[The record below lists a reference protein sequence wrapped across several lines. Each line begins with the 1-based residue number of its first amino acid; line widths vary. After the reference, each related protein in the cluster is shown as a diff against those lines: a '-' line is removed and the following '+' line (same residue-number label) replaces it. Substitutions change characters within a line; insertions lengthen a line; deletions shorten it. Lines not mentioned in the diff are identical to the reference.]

1 MRRVRVLAGVSVVPL
16 LTLGLGA
23 GPAASVEDGRTAAS
37 AASTASA
44 RVSAPASLVELR
56 AAPGVADTLVR
67 ERAPQAS
74 SGQLRQRAARFNVT
88 YRGFAN
94 RPAARRA
101 FQSAVNVW
109 KARVSSSVP
118 ITVRAT
124 FTDLGPGVLGSAG
137 PSRIYRNFR
146 GAPKRDTWYVD
157 AIANKRRGTNIHR
170 SPDIIANF
178 NKGFRGWYFGT
189 DGRPPARKYD
199 FKTVVLHELGH
210 GLGFLGAGT
219 VNRSRGS
226 VQFKVGGNPSPVSYD
241 RFTENRAGRKLLGFP
256 NNSTQLGN
264 QLRSRNVFFDSPRVR
279 DTNRGNRARLYAPR
293 TWAQGS
299 SYSHLDEGTYRP
311 GNANSLM
318 TPFLRS
324 AEAIH
329 TPGPI
334 TNALFRSIGW

>member
-1 MRRVRVLAGVSVVPL
+1 MRRARVLAGLSVLPL
-16 LTLGLGA
+16 LALGLGA
-23 GPAASVEDGRTAAS
+23 GPAASVEDGRTT
-37 AASTASA
+37 ASTASA
-44 RVSAPASLVELR
+44 RVSAPAAMVELR

-67 ERAPQAS
+67 TPAPQTT

-124 FTDLGPGVLGSAG
+124 FTDLGRGVLGSAG
-137 PSRIYRNFR
+137 ASAVHRNFR

-157 AIANKRRGTNIHR
+157 AIANKRAGRNLDR
-170 SPDIIANF
+170 SPDIVANF
-178 NKGFRGWYFGT
+178 NRGFQGWYFGT
-189 DGRPPARKYD
+189 DGRPPARTYD

-219 VNRSRGS
+219 VSGSKGS
-226 VQFKVGGNPSPVSYD
+226 VRFGPIPVSYD
-241 RFTENRAGRKLLGFP
+241 RFTENRAGARLLGFP
-256 NNSTQLGN
+256 NNSTRLAN
-264 QLRSRNVFFDSPRVR
+264 QLTSKNVFFDSPRVR
-279 DTNRGNRARLYAPR
+279 DANRGNRARLYAPR
-293 TWAQGS
+293 QWAQGS
-299 SYSHLDEGTYRP
+299 SYSHLDERTYRP
-311 GNANSLM
+311 GNRNSLM
-318 TPFLRS
+318 TPFLDS

-329 TPGPI
+329 SPGPI